1 MHKEKESD
9 LHIPY
14 SPENLEKHV
23 RFLAGVTPSR
33 NYTHPKSL
41 NYVAEFI
48 AEEFRKAGAN
58 VEFQEFQVE
67 GEMYK
72 NVRGM
77 FGPDKRTRI
86 VIGAHYDVEGDT
98 PGADDNASAISGL
111 LALAYMIGPETLKT
125 SIELVAYTLEEPPFF
140 GTEYM
145 GSFQHAALLKK
156 RDSWLKAMICL
167 EMIGYF
173 TDEKMSQDYPI
184 PGLELLYSSIG
195 NFIGVVGRLA
205 DSHLVKSISQSMKKA
220 TDLPVEYLSAPSI
233 LPGLALS
240 DHWSY
245 WKHGYDAVMITDTA
259 FYRNPNYHASTDTPD
274 TLDYIRM
281 SKVVEGVYA
290 ALIALSK

>member
-1 MHKEKESD
+1 MSEMNVDAS
-9 LHIPY
+9 Y

-33 NYTHPKSL
+33 NYTNPKTL
-41 NYVAEFI
+41 NSVAEFI
-48 AEEFRKAGAN
+48 AEEFRKAGTN
-58 VEFQEFQVE
+58 VEFQEFPVE
-67 GEMYK
+67 GEIYK

-86 VIGAHYDVEGDT
+86 VIGAHYDVYGET
-98 PGADDNASAISGL
+98 PGADDDASAVSGL
-111 LALAYMIGPETLKT
+111 IALAYMIGAQSLNTP
-125 SIELVAYTLEEPPFF
+125 IEFVAYTLEEPPFF
-140 GTEYM
+140 GTEQM
-145 GSFQHAALLKK
+145 GSFQHAELFKK
-156 RDSWLKAMICL
+156 RDILLKAVICL

-173 TDEKMSQDYPI
+173 TDEKMSQTYPI
-184 PGLELLYSSIG
+184 PGLELVYPSTG

-205 DSHLVKSISQSMKKA
+205 DSHLVKSISRSMKKA
-220 TDLPVEYLSAPSI
+220 SDLPVEHLAAPSI

-274 TLDYIRM
+274 TLDYVRM
-281 SKVVEGVYA
+281 SKVIEGVYA